1 MCCILFGVK
10 LPPNYREYIM
20 LLSMTGFGE
29 SQKSQDGIRVHVEI
43 KTVNNRFFKLSL
55 HISEGYSLLESQIDS
70 LLRQSIKR
78 GTVQLNVNVVKEFSS
93 DSISFNAAA
102 MDAYW
107 AELSAWAK
115 KAGVSAIQPESLL
128 TLPGVIENANS
139 NKESS
144 LEDDWKIIVS
154 AISEAAEKLSAM
166 RLREGEAMK
175 RDLSANISEIRS
187 YLEEI
192 RTLAPNVPKNYAS
205 KLTERLNAI
214 LSEQGVEIDPKD
226 IVREVAIFTDKCD
239 ISEEIVRLSCHLDQF
254 DSLLES
260 NNAEGRKLDFLTQE
274 MNRETNTI
282 GSKANDLEI
291 ARRVIDIKAIIE
303 KIREMVQNVE

>member
-1 MCCILFGVK
+1 
-10 LPPNYREYIM
+10 
-20 LLSMTGFGE
+20 MTGFGE
-29 SQKSQDGIRVHVEI
+29 SQKNQDGLRVHVEI

-78 GTVQLNVNVVKEFSS
+78 GTVQLNVNVVKDFSS
-93 DSISFNAAA
+93 DNISFNASA

-107 AELSAWAK
+107 TKLSAWAK
-115 KAGVSAIQPESLL
+115 MAGVGAIQPESLL

-139 NKESS
+139 NKESN
-144 LEDDWKIIVS
+144 LENDWLVIQS
-154 AISEAAEKLSAM
+154 AISEAAEKLYAM
-166 RLREGEAMK
+166 RQREGEAMR

-192 RTLAPNVPKNYAS
+192 RSLAPNVPKNYAS
-205 KLTERLNAI
+205 KLTERINAI
-214 LSEQGVEIDPKD
+214 LEEQGVEIDSKD

-239 ISEEIVRLSCHLDQF
+239 ISEEVVRLSCHLDQF
-254 DSLLES
+254 DALLES
-260 NNAEGRKLDFLTQE
+260 SNAEGRKLDFLTQE

-291 ARRVIDIKAIIE
+291 ARRVIDIKAVIE

>member
-1 MCCILFGVK
+1 
-10 LPPNYREYIM
+10 M

-29 SQKSQDGIRVHVEI
+29 SQKNQDGIRVHVEI

-78 GTVQLNVNVVKEFSS
+78 GTIQLNVNIVKEFSS
-93 DSISFNAAA
+93 DNISFNASA

-107 AELSAWAK
+107 TALSAWSK
-115 KAGVSAIQPESLL
+115 KAGVSAIQPEALL

-139 NKESS
+139 DKESN
-144 LEDDWKIIVS
+144 LEDDWQIIKA

-187 YLEEI
+187 YLDQI
-192 RTLAPNVPKNYAS
+192 RVLAPNVPQTYAS
-205 KLTERLNAI
+205 KLTERINAI
-214 LSEQGVEIDPKD
+214 LTEQGVEIDPKD

-291 ARRVIDIKAIIE
+291 ARRVIDIKAVIE

>member
-1 MCCILFGVK
+1 
-10 LPPNYREYIM
+10 
-20 LLSMTGFGE
+20 MTGFGE
-29 SQKSQDGIRVHVEI
+29 SQKNQDGLRVHVEI
-43 KTVNNRFFKLSL
+43 KTVNNRYFKLSL

-78 GTVQLNVNVVKEFSS
+78 GTVQLNVNIVKEFSS
-93 DSISFNAAA
+93 DNISFNSLA

-107 AELSAWAK
+107 TALSAWAK
-115 KAGVSAIQPESLL
+115 KSGVDSIRPEPLL
-128 TLPGVIENANS
+128 SLPGVIENANS
-139 NKESS
+139 DKKSS
-144 LEDDWKIIVS
+144 VEDDWLVIKS
-154 AISEAAEKLSAM
+154 AISEAAAKLSAM
-166 RLREGEAMK
+166 RSREGEAMK
-175 RDLSANISEIRS
+175 SDLSANISEIRS
-187 YLEEI
+187 HLEQI
-192 RTLAPNVPKNYAS
+192 RSLAPNVPQNYAS
-205 KLTERLNAI
+205 KLTERINAI

-226 IVREVAIFTDKCD
+226 VVREVAIFTDKCD

-254 DSLLES
+254 DALLDS

-291 ARRVIDIKAIIE
+291 SRRVIDIKAIIE

>member
-1 MCCILFGVK
+1 
-10 LPPNYREYIM
+10 M

-29 SQKSQDGIRVHVEI
+29 SQKNQDGIRVHVEI

-93 DSISFNAAA
+93 DNISFNASA

-107 AELSAWAK
+107 TALSAWAK
-115 KAGVSAIQPESLL
+115 KVGVNAIQPESLL
-128 TLPGVIENANS
+128 TLPGVIENANTS
-139 NKESS
+139 KESS
-144 LEDDWKIIVS
+144 LEDDWIIIGA

-187 YLEEI
+187 FLEQI
-192 RTLAPNVPKNYAS
+192 RVLAPNVPKAYAS
-205 KLTERLNAI
+205 KLTERINAL
-214 LSEQGVEIDPKD
+214 LSEQGVQIDPKD

-254 DSLLES
+254 DALLDS
-260 NNAEGRKLDFLTQE
+260 NSAEGRKLDFLTQE

-291 ARRVIDIKAIIE
+291 ARLVIDIKAVIE

>member
-1 MCCILFGVK
+1 
-10 LPPNYREYIM
+10 M

-29 SQKSQDGIRVHVEI
+29 SQKNQDGLRVHVEI

-55 HISEGYSLLESQIDS
+55 HISEGYCLLESPIDS

-93 DSISFNAAA
+93 DSISFNASA

-107 AELSAWAK
+107 AALSAWAK
-115 KAGVSAIQPESLL
+115 KAGVGAIQPESLL

-139 NKESS
+139 NKESN
-144 LEDDWKIIVS
+144 LENDWLVIQS
-154 AISEAAEKLSAM
+154 AISEAAEKLYVM
-166 RLREGEAMK
+166 RQREGDAMQ
-175 RDLSANISEIRS
+175 RDLSANISEIRG

-205 KLTERLNAI
+205 KLTERINAI
-214 LSEQGVEIDPKD
+214 LEEQGVELDPKD

-254 DSLLES
+254 DALLES
-260 NNAEGRKLDFLTQE
+260 SNAEGRKLDFLTQE

-282 GSKANDLEI
+282 GSKANDLDI
-291 ARRVIDIKAIIE
+291 ARRVIDIKAVIE

>member
-1 MCCILFGVK
+1 
-10 LPPNYREYIM
+10 M

-29 SQKSQDGIRVHVEI
+29 SQKNQNGLRVHVEI

-78 GTVQLNVNVVKEFSS
+78 GTVQLNVNVVKDFSS
-93 DSISFNAAA
+93 DSISFNASA

-107 AELSAWAK
+107 TALSSWAK
-115 KAGVSAIQPESLL
+115 KTGVSAIQPEALL

-139 NKESS
+139 NKESN
-144 LEDDWKIIVS
+144 LENDWLTIQS
-154 AISEAAEKLSAM
+154 AISEAAEKLYVM
-166 RLREGEAMK
+166 RQREGEAMQ

-205 KLTERLNAI
+205 KLTERINAI
-214 LSEQGVEIDPKD
+214 LEEQGVELDPKD
-226 IVREVAIFTDKCD
+226 IIREVAIFTDKCD
-239 ISEEIVRLSCHLDQF
+239 ISEEVVRLSCHLDQF
-254 DSLLES
+254 DALLES
-260 NNAEGRKLDFLTQE
+260 ANAEGRKLDFLTQE

-282 GSKANDLEI
+282 GSKANDLDI
-291 ARRVIDIKAIIE
+291 ARRVIDIKAVIE

>member
-1 MCCILFGVK
+1 MLYSVWGK
-10 LPPNYREYIM
+10 SSPSYRDFIM

-29 SQKSQDGIRVHVEI
+29 SQKNQDGIRVHVEI

-55 HISEGYSLLESQIDS
+55 HISDGYSLLESQIDS

-78 GTVQLNVNVVKEFSS
+78 GTVQINVNVVKEFSS
-93 DSISFNAAA
+93 DNISFNASA

-107 AELSAWAK
+107 TALSAWAK
-115 KAGVSAIQPESLL
+115 KSGVNAIQPEALL

-139 NKESS
+139 GKESNLDS
-144 LEDDWKIIVS
+144 DWIIIES
-154 AISEAAEKLSAM
+154 AISEAAENLSAM

-175 RDLSANISEIRS
+175 RDLSANI
-187 YLEEI
+187 EEI
-192 RTLAPNVPKNYAS
+192 RAYLEQIRALAPNVPKNYAS
-205 KLTERLNAI
+205 KLTERINAI
-214 LSEQGVEIDPKD
+214 LSEQGVELDSKD

-254 DSLLES
+254 DALLES

-291 ARRVIDIKAIIE
+291 ARRVIDIKAVIE

>member
-1 MCCILFGVK
+1 
-10 LPPNYREYIM
+10 
-20 LLSMTGFGE
+20 MTGFGE
-29 SQKSQDGIRVHVEI
+29 SQKNQDGTRVHVEI

-78 GTVQLNVNVVKEFSS
+78 GTVQLNVNIVKEFSS
-93 DSISFNAAA
+93 DSISFNSSA

-107 AELSAWAK
+107 LALSAWAK
-115 KAGVSAIQPESLL
+115 HAGVNAIQPESLL
-128 TLPGVIENANS
+128 SLPGVIENANS
-139 NKESS
+139 NKESN
-144 LEDDWKIIVS
+144 LEDDWLIIES

-166 RLREGEAMK
+166 RSREGEAMK
-175 RDLSANISEIRS
+175 IDLSANISEIRRH
-187 YLEEI
+187 LDQI
-192 RTLAPNVPKNYAS
+192 RDLAPNVPKNYAS
-205 KLTERLNAI
+205 KLTERINSI
-214 LSEQGVEIDPKD
+214 LSEQGVDIDPKD

-239 ISEEIVRLSCHLDQF
+239 ISEEIVRLGSHLDQF
-254 DSLLES
+254 DALLES

-291 ARRVIDIKAIIE
+291 SRRVIEIKAIIE

>member
-1 MCCILFGVK
+1 
-10 LPPNYREYIM
+10 
-20 LLSMTGFGE
+20 MTGFGE
-29 SQKSQDGIRVHVEI
+29 SQKNQDGTRVHVEI

-78 GTVQLNVNVVKEFSS
+78 GTVQLNVNIVKEFSS
-93 DSISFNAAA
+93 DSISFNSSA

-107 AELSAWAK
+107 SALSAWAK
-115 KAGVSAIQPESLL
+115 KAGVNAIQPESLL
-128 TLPGVIENANS
+128 SLPGVIENANS
-139 NKESS
+139 NKESN
-144 LEDDWKIIVS
+144 LEDDWLIIES

-166 RLREGEAMK
+166 RSREGEAMK
-175 RDLSANISEIRS
+175 IDLSANISEIRRH
-187 YLEEI
+187 LDQI
-192 RTLAPNVPKNYAS
+192 RNLAPNVPKNYAS
-205 KLTERLNAI
+205 KLTERINSI
-214 LSEQGVEIDPKD
+214 LSEQGVDIDPKD

-239 ISEEIVRLSCHLDQF
+239 ISEEIVRLGSHLDQF
-254 DSLLES
+254 DALLES

-291 ARRVIDIKAIIE
+291 SRRVIEIKAIIE

>member
-1 MCCILFGVK
+1 
-10 LPPNYREYIM
+10 M

-29 SQKSQDGIRVHVEI
+29 SQKNQDGLRVHVEI

-70 LLRQSIKR
+70 LLHQSIKR

-93 DSISFNAAA
+93 DCISFNASA

-107 AELSAWAK
+107 TELSAWAK
-115 KAGVSAIQPESLL
+115 KAGVGAIQPESLL

-139 NKESS
+139 NKESN
-144 LEDDWKIIVS
+144 LENDWLVIQS
-154 AISEAAEKLSAM
+154 AISEAAEKLYAM
-166 RLREGEAMK
+166 RQREGEAMR

-192 RTLAPNVPKNYAS
+192 RALAPNVPKNYAS
-205 KLTERLNAI
+205 KLTERINAI
-214 LSEQGVEIDPKD
+214 LEEQGVEIDSKD

-254 DSLLES
+254 DALLES
-260 NNAEGRKLDFLTQE
+260 SNAEGRKLDFLTQE

-291 ARRVIDIKAIIE
+291 ARRVIDIKAVIE

>member
-1 MCCILFGVK
+1 
-10 LPPNYREYIM
+10 
-20 LLSMTGFGE
+20 MTGFGE
-29 SQKSQDGIRVHVEI
+29 SQKNQDGLRVHVEI

-93 DSISFNAAA
+93 DSISFNASA

-107 AELSAWAK
+107 TKLSAWAK
-115 KAGVSAIQPESLL
+115 QAGVGAIQPESLL

-139 NKESS
+139 NKESN
-144 LEDDWKIIVS
+144 LEDDWLVIQS
-154 AISEAAEKLSAM
+154 AISDAAEKLYAM
-166 RLREGEAMK
+166 RQREGEAMR

-192 RTLAPNVPKNYAS
+192 RALAPNVPKNYAS
-205 KLTERLNAI
+205 KLTERINAI
-214 LSEQGVEIDPKD
+214 LEEQGVEIDSKD

-239 ISEEIVRLSCHLDQF
+239 ISEEVVRLSCHLDQF
-254 DSLLES
+254 DALLES
-260 NNAEGRKLDFLTQE
+260 SNAEGRKLDFLTQE

-282 GSKANDLEI
+282 GSKANDLDI
-291 ARRVIDIKAIIE
+291 ARRVIDIKAVIE

>member
-1 MCCILFGVK
+1 
-10 LPPNYREYIM
+10 
-20 LLSMTGFGE
+20 MTGFGE
-29 SQKSQDGIRVHVEI
+29 SQKNQDGLRVHVEI

-70 LLRQSIKR
+70 LLHQSIKR

-93 DSISFNAAA
+93 DCISFNASA

-107 AELSAWAK
+107 TELSAWAK
-115 KAGVSAIQPESLL
+115 KAGVGAIQPESLL

-139 NKESS
+139 NKESN
-144 LEDDWKIIVS
+144 LENDWLVIQS
-154 AISEAAEKLSAM
+154 AISEAAEKLYAM
-166 RLREGEAMK
+166 RQREGEAMR

-192 RTLAPNVPKNYAS
+192 RALAPNVPKNYAS
-205 KLTERLNAI
+205 KLTERINAI
-214 LSEQGVEIDPKD
+214 LEEQGVEIDSKD

-254 DSLLES
+254 DALLES
-260 NNAEGRKLDFLTQE
+260 SNAEGRKLDFLTQE

-291 ARRVIDIKAIIE
+291 ARRVIDIKAVIE

>member
-1 MCCILFGVK
+1 
-10 LPPNYREYIM
+10 M

-29 SQKSQDGIRVHVEI
+29 SQKNQDGIRVHVEI

-93 DSISFNAAA
+93 DNISFNASA

-107 AELSAWAK
+107 TALSAWAK
-115 KAGVSAIQPESLL
+115 KVGVNAIQPESLL
-128 TLPGVIENANS
+128 TLPGVIENANTS
-139 NKESS
+139 KESS
-144 LEDDWKIIVS
+144 LEDDWIIIGA

-187 YLEEI
+187 FLEQI
-192 RTLAPNVPKNYAS
+192 RVLAPNVPKAYAS
-205 KLTERLNAI
+205 KLTERINAL

-254 DSLLES
+254 DALLDS
-260 NNAEGRKLDFLTQE
+260 NSAEGRKLDFLTQE

-291 ARRVIDIKAIIE
+291 ARLVIDIKAVIE

>member
-1 MCCILFGVK
+1 
-10 LPPNYREYIM
+10 
-20 LLSMTGFGE
+20 MTGFGE
-29 SQKSQDGIRVHVEI
+29 SQKNQDGLRVHVEI

-93 DSISFNAAA
+93 DSISFNASA
-102 MDAYW
+102 MDASW
-107 AELSAWAK
+107 AALSAWAK
-115 KAGVSAIQPESLL
+115 KAGVGAIQPESLL

-139 NKESS
+139 NKESN
-144 LEDDWKIIVS
+144 LENDWLVIQS
-154 AISEAAEKLSAM
+154 AISEAAEKLYAM
-166 RLREGEAMK
+166 RQREGDAMQ
-175 RDLSANISEIRS
+175 RDLSANISEIRG

-205 KLTERLNAI
+205 KLTERINAI
-214 LSEQGVEIDPKD
+214 LEEQGVELDPKD

-254 DSLLES
+254 DALLES
-260 NNAEGRKLDFLTQE
+260 SNAEGRKLDFLTQE

-282 GSKANDLEI
+282 GSKANDLDI
-291 ARRVIDIKAIIE
+291 ARRVIDIKAVIE

>member
-1 MCCILFGVK
+1 
-10 LPPNYREYIM
+10 M

-29 SQKSQDGIRVHVEI
+29 SQKNQDGTRVHVEI

-78 GTVQLNVNVVKEFSS
+78 GTVQLNVNIVKEFSS
-93 DSISFNAAA
+93 DSISFNSSA

-107 AELSAWAK
+107 SALSAWAK
-115 KAGVSAIQPESLL
+115 KAGVNAIQPESLL
-128 TLPGVIENANS
+128 SLPGVIENANS
-139 NKESS
+139 NKESN
-144 LEDDWKIIVS
+144 LEDDWLIIES

-166 RLREGEAMK
+166 RSREGEAMK
-175 RDLSANISEIRS
+175 IDLSANISEIRRH
-187 YLEEI
+187 LDQI
-192 RTLAPNVPKNYAS
+192 RNLAPNVPKNYAS
-205 KLTERLNAI
+205 KLTERINSI
-214 LSEQGVEIDPKD
+214 LSEQGVDIDPKD

-239 ISEEIVRLSCHLDQF
+239 ISEEIVRLGSHLDQF
-254 DSLLES
+254 DALLES

-291 ARRVIDIKAIIE
+291 SRRVIEIKAIIE

>member
-1 MCCILFGVK
+1 
-10 LPPNYREYIM
+10 M

-29 SQKSQDGIRVHVEI
+29 SQKNQDGIRVHVEI

-93 DSISFNAAA
+93 DNISFNASA

-107 AELSAWAK
+107 TALSAWTK
-115 KAGVSAIQPESLL
+115 KAGMGDIRPEALL

-139 NKESS
+139 GKESR
-144 LEDDWKIIVS
+144 LEDDWLVIES

-166 RLREGEAMK
+166 RQREGEAMK
-175 RDLSANISEIRS
+175 RELSANIAEIRN

-192 RTLAPNVPKNYAS
+192 RVLAPNVPKNYAS
-205 KLTERLNAI
+205 KLTERINAI
-214 LSEQGVEIDPKD
+214 LAEQDIEIDPKD

-239 ISEEIVRLSCHLDQF
+239 ISEEIVRLGSHLDQF
-254 DSLLES
+254 DALLES
-260 NNAEGRKLDFLTQE
+260 ASAEGRKLDFLTQE

-291 ARRVIDIKAIIE
+291 ARRVIDIKAVIE

>member
-1 MCCILFGVK
+1 
-10 LPPNYREYIM
+10 M

-29 SQKSQDGIRVHVEI
+29 SQKNQDGLRVHVEI

-93 DSISFNAAA
+93 DSISFNASA

-107 AELSAWAK
+107 TKLSAWAK
-115 KAGVSAIQPESLL
+115 QAGVGAIQPESLL

-139 NKESS
+139 NKESN
-144 LEDDWKIIVS
+144 LEDDWLVIQS
-154 AISEAAEKLSAM
+154 AISDAAEKLYAM
-166 RLREGEAMK
+166 RQREGEAMR

-192 RTLAPNVPKNYAS
+192 RALAPNVPKNYAS
-205 KLTERLNAI
+205 KLTERINAI
-214 LSEQGVEIDPKD
+214 LEEQGVEIDSKD

-239 ISEEIVRLSCHLDQF
+239 ISEEVVRLSCHLDQF
-254 DSLLES
+254 DALLES
-260 NNAEGRKLDFLTQE
+260 SNAEGRKLDFLTQE

-282 GSKANDLEI
+282 GSKANDLDI
-291 ARRVIDIKAIIE
+291 ARRVIDIKAVIE

>member
-1 MCCILFGVK
+1 
-10 LPPNYREYIM
+10 
-20 LLSMTGFGE
+20 MTGFGE
-29 SQKSQDGIRVHVEI
+29 SQKNQDGIRVHVEI

-55 HISEGYSLLESQIDS
+55 HISDGYSLQESQIDS

-78 GTVQLNVNVVKEFSS
+78 GTVQINVNVVKEFSS
-93 DSISFNAAA
+93 DNISFNASA

-107 AELSAWAK
+107 TALSAWAK
-115 KAGVSAIQPESLL
+115 KAGVNAIKPEALL

-139 NKESS
+139 GKESNLDS
-144 LEDDWKIIVS
+144 DWIIIES
-154 AISEAAEKLSAM
+154 AISEAAENLSAM

-175 RDLSANISEIRS
+175 RDLSANIAEIRA
-187 YLEEI
+187 YLEQI
-192 RTLAPNVPKNYAS
+192 RALAPNVPKNYAS
-205 KLTERLNAI
+205 KLTERINAI
-214 LSEQGVEIDPKD
+214 LSEQGVELDSKD

-254 DSLLES
+254 DALLES

-291 ARRVIDIKAIIE
+291 ARRVIDIKAVIE

>member
-1 MCCILFGVK
+1 
-10 LPPNYREYIM
+10 M

-29 SQKSQDGIRVHVEI
+29 SQKNQDGLRVHVEI

-93 DSISFNAAA
+93 DSISFNASA

-107 AELSAWAK
+107 TALSAWAK
-115 KAGVSAIQPESLL
+115 KAGVGAIQPDSLL

-139 NKESS
+139 NKESN
-144 LEDDWKIIVS
+144 LENDWLVIQS
-154 AISEAAEKLSAM
+154 AISDAAEKLYAM
-166 RLREGEAMK
+166 RQREGEAMR

-192 RTLAPNVPKNYAS
+192 RALAPNVPKNYAS
-205 KLTERLNAI
+205 KLTERINAI
-214 LSEQGVEIDPKD
+214 LEEQGVEIDSKD

-239 ISEEIVRLSCHLDQF
+239 ISEEVVRLSCHLDQF
-254 DSLLES
+254 DALLES
-260 NNAEGRKLDFLTQE
+260 SNAEGRKLDFLTQE

-282 GSKANDLEI
+282 GSKANDLDI
-291 ARRVIDIKAIIE
+291 ARRVIDIKAVIE

>member
-1 MCCILFGVK
+1 
-10 LPPNYREYIM
+10 M

-29 SQKSQDGIRVHVEI
+29 SQKNQDGLRVHVEI

-93 DSISFNAAA
+93 DGISFNASA

-107 AELSAWAK
+107 TALSAWAK
-115 KAGVSAIQPESLL
+115 KAGVGAVQPEALL

-139 NKESS
+139 DKESN
-144 LEDDWKIIVS
+144 LENDWAVIQS
-154 AISEAAEKLSAM
+154 AISEAAEKLYVM
-166 RLREGEAMK
+166 RQREGDAMQ
-175 RDLSANISEIRS
+175 RDLSANISEIRG

-205 KLTERLNAI
+205 KLTERINAI
-214 LSEQGVEIDPKD
+214 LEEQGVELDPKD

-254 DSLLES
+254 DALLES
-260 NNAEGRKLDFLTQE
+260 SNAEGRKLDFLTQE

-282 GSKANDLEI
+282 GSKANDLDI
-291 ARRVIDIKAIIE
+291 ARRVIDIKAVIE

>member
-1 MCCILFGVK
+1 
-10 LPPNYREYIM
+10 M

-29 SQKSQDGIRVHVEI
+29 SQKNQDGLRVHVEI

-93 DSISFNAAA
+93 DSISFNASA

-107 AELSAWAK
+107 AALSAWAK
-115 KAGVSAIQPESLL
+115 KAGVGAIQPESLL

-139 NKESS
+139 NKESN
-144 LEDDWKIIVS
+144 LENDWLVIQS
-154 AISEAAEKLSAM
+154 AISEAAEKLYAM
-166 RLREGEAMK
+166 RQREGDAMQ
-175 RDLSANISEIRS
+175 RDLSANISEIRG

-205 KLTERLNAI
+205 KLTERINAI
-214 LSEQGVEIDPKD
+214 LEEQGVELDPKD

-254 DSLLES
+254 DALLES
-260 NNAEGRKLDFLTQE
+260 SNAEGRKLDFLTQE

-282 GSKANDLEI
+282 GSKANDLDI
-291 ARRVIDIKAIIE
+291 ARRVIDIKAVIE

>member
-1 MCCILFGVK
+1 
-10 LPPNYREYIM
+10 M

-29 SQKSQDGIRVHVEI
+29 SQKNQDGLRVHVEI

-93 DSISFNAAA
+93 DGISFNASA

-107 AELSAWAK
+107 TALSAWAK
-115 KAGVSAIQPESLL
+115 KAGVGAIQPESLL

-139 NKESS
+139 DKESN
-144 LEDDWKIIVS
+144 LENDWLVIQS
-154 AISEAAEKLSAM
+154 AISEAAEKLYAM
-166 RLREGEAMK
+166 RLREGNAMQ
-175 RDLSANISEIRS
+175 RDLSANISEIRG

-205 KLTERLNAI
+205 KLTERINAI
-214 LSEQGVEIDPKD
+214 LEEQGVELDPKD

-254 DSLLES
+254 DALLES
-260 NNAEGRKLDFLTQE
+260 SNAEGRKLDFLTQE

-282 GSKANDLEI
+282 GSKANDLDI
-291 ARRVIDIKAIIE
+291 ARRVIDIKAVIE

>member
-1 MCCILFGVK
+1 
-10 LPPNYREYIM
+10 M

-29 SQKSQDGIRVHVEI
+29 SQKNQNGIRIHVEI

-78 GTVQLNVNVVKEFSS
+78 GTVQLNVNIVKDFSS
-93 DSISFNAAA
+93 DSISFNASA

-107 AELSAWAK
+107 TALSAWAK
-115 KAGVSAIQPESLL
+115 KTGVNTIQPESLL
-128 TLPGVIENANS
+128 SLPGVIENANL
-139 NKESS
+139 NKESR
-144 LEDDWKIIVS
+144 LEDDWPIIES
-154 AISEAAEKLSAM
+154 AIREAAEKLSAM

-187 YLEEI
+187 FLEEI
-192 RTLAPNVPKNYAS
+192 RTLAPNVPKNYAV
-205 KLTERLNAI
+205 KLTERINA
-214 LSEQGVEIDPKD
+214 LLTEQGVEIDPKD

-254 DSLLES
+254 DVLLES

-291 ARRVIDIKAIIE
+291 SRRVIDIKAVIE

>member
-1 MCCILFGVK
+1 
-10 LPPNYREYIM
+10 M

-29 SQKSQDGIRVHVEI
+29 SQKNQDGIRVHVEV

-93 DSISFNAAA
+93 DSISFNASA

-107 AELSAWAK
+107 AALSTWAK
-115 KAGVSAIQPESLL
+115 NAGVNLIQPESLL
-128 TLPGVIENANS
+128 ALPGVIENANS
-139 NKESS
+139 GKESN
-144 LEDDWKIIVS
+144 LEDDWQVIES
-154 AISEAAEKLSAM
+154 AISEAAEKLAAM

-192 RTLAPNVPKNYAS
+192 RALAPNVPKNYAS

-214 LSEQGVEIDPKD
+214 LSEQGIEIDSKD

-254 DSLLES
+254 DALLES

-291 ARRVIDIKAIIE
+291 ARRVIDIKAVIE

>member
-1 MCCILFGVK
+1 
-10 LPPNYREYIM
+10 M

-29 SQKSQDGIRVHVEI
+29 SQKNQDGLRVHVEI

-93 DSISFNAAA
+93 DSISFNASA

-107 AELSAWAK
+107 TELSAWAK
-115 KAGVSAIQPESLL
+115 KAGVGAIQPESLL

-139 NKESS
+139 DKESN
-144 LEDDWKIIVS
+144 LENDWLVIQSV
-154 AISEAAEKLSAM
+154 ISEAAEKLYAM
-166 RLREGEAMK
+166 RQREGDAMQ
-175 RDLSANISEIRS
+175 RDLSANISEIRG

-192 RTLAPNVPKNYAS
+192 RALAPNVPKNYAS
-205 KLTERLNAI
+205 KLTERINAI
-214 LSEQGVEIDPKD
+214 LEEQGVELDPKD

-254 DSLLES
+254 DALLES
-260 NNAEGRKLDFLTQE
+260 SNAEGRKLDFLTQE

-282 GSKANDLEI
+282 GSKANDLDI
-291 ARRVIDIKAIIE
+291 ARRVIDIKAVIE